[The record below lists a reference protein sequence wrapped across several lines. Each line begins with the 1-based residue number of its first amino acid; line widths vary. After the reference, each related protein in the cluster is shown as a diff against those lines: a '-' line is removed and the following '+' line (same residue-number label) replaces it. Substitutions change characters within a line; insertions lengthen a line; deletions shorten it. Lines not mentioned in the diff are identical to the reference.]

1 MIPNVASPIR
11 PAFLNLSLMSFF
23 PPFIIALA
31 SHAYWMYNISH
42 VIFGFQR
49 RSIMTDA
56 EIRTFIEDMEEL
68 NDIWEF
74 DRVKECYGDDTLEEA
89 LALRRSELNIMG
101 NIYATLLNA

>member
-1 MIPNVASPIR
+1 
-11 PAFLNLSLMSFF
+11 
-23 PPFIIALA
+23 
-31 SHAYWMYNISH
+31 
-42 VIFGFQR
+42 
-49 RSIMTDA
+49 MTDA

>member
-1 MIPNVASPIR
+1 
-11 PAFLNLSLMSFF
+11 
-23 PPFIIALA
+23 
-31 SHAYWMYNISH
+31 
-42 VIFGFQR
+42 
-49 RSIMTDA
+49 MTDA

-74 DRVKECYGDDTLEEA
+74 DRVKEFYGDDTLEEA